1 MHAHWIAIAQKMG
14 KQMDMQ
20 TVRQA
25 LDEQIPRRRGAAV
38 LIPLVQSDEG
48 LAIVLEVRART
59 LVVQPGEV
67 CLPGGGIEADETPM
81 EAAVRETC
89 EELLVSPSQ
98 IKVLGELGAFDGP
111 GGRSLYAFVGEL
123 TDYEGT
129 FSTDEV
135 DRTFT
140 LSLPWLLGHDPD
152 VYQVSLEPRHPA
164 DYPWEL
170 VPGGKRYPW
179 RARVNEVP
187 FYRDTDPLVWGAT
200 ARVLKRFAELLS
212 GYHQDP
218 SEPR

>member
-1 MHAHWIAIAQKMG
+1 
-14 KQMDMQ
+14 MDVQ

-59 LVVQPGEV
+59 LDVQPGEV
-67 CLPGGGIEADETPM
+67 CLPGGGIEADEMPM

-98 IKVLGELGAFDGP
+98 IKVLGELGALEGP
-111 GGRSLYAFVGEL
+111 GGRSLRAFVGEL

-140 LSLPWLLGHDPD
+140 LSLSWLLEHEPE
-152 VYQVSLEPRHPA
+152 VHQVVLEPRYPA
-164 DYPWEL
+164 NYPWEL
-170 VPGGKRYPW
+170 VPGGKHYPW
-179 RARVNEVP
+179 KSRINEVP